1 MMLGFLLARQGI
13 DVTVLEK
20 HKDFFRDFRGDTIH
34 PSTLELFYELGLLDA
49 LLTLRHSEISELA
62 ISFGKEALPIV
73 DLTHLPTH
81 AHFIALMPQWDL
93 LDFIAKQASQLP
105 NFHLLMQHEVTGLIE
120 TPPTN
125 RQLARVIGVQV
136 TRPAGPTQIHAALI
150 VGCDGRNAIT
160 RASAHLRVVDHGVP
174 IDVLWFR
181 LSRNQDKDENSLG
194 NLNYGTALILIN
206 RIDYFQCGFII
217 AKDSFDTEIQPA
229 GLEAFRESLVRVVPF
244 LADRVHEITDW
255 DQVKLLSVQVNRLKC
270 WYHPGLLCIGDAA
283 HAMSPVGGIGI
294 NLAIQDAVAASNILA
309 EALHTGFVSGLTL
322 AEVQHRRE
330 LPTRLTQNFQVFA
343 HRMMS
348 KFLGNP
354 APMKTPRIIKLLSS
368 VPAFRRLTGRFIGM
382 GLRPEHINP
391 H

>member
-34 PSTLELFYELGLLDA
+34 PSTLELFHQLGLLDA
-49 LLTLRHSEISELA
+49 LLDLPHSEISELA
-62 ISFGKEALPIV
+62 ISFGDKPLPIV

-105 NFHLLMQHEVTGLIE
+105 NFHLLMEHQVVGLIE
-120 TPPTN
+120 TERTT
-125 RQLARVIGVQV
+125 RQLPRVIGVHV
-136 TRPAGPTQIHAALI
+136 STPTGPTHIHAALV
-150 VGCDGRNAIT
+150 VGCDGRHATT

-181 LSRNQDKDENSLG
+181 LSRNQDKDENTLG
-194 NLNYGTALILIN
+194 NLNHGTALILIN

-217 AKDSFDTEIQPA
+217 AKDSFETEIQPA
-229 GLEAFRESLVRVVPF
+229 GLEAFRKSIVRVVPF
-244 LADRVHEITDW
+244 LADRVLQITDW
-255 DQVKLLSVQVNRLKC
+255 NQIKLLSVQVNRLER
-270 WYHPGLLCIGDAA
+270 WYQPGLLCIGDAA

-354 APMKTPRIIKLLSS
+354 APMKAPRILKLLSS
-368 VPAFRRLTGRFIGM
+368 IPAFRRLTGRFIGM